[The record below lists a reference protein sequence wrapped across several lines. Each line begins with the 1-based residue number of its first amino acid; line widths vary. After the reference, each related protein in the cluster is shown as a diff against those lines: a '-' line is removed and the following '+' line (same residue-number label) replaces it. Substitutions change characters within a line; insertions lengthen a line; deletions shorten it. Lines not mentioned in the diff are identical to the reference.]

1 VVWIRVSK
9 IIAADKMKNLVA
21 FILKI
26 FSTIDH
32 ADVMPTPPFLAESE
46 NCAQLEKVHLYFHKL
61 TNEIK

>member
-1 VVWIRVSK
+1 
-9 IIAADKMKNLVA
+9 MKNLVA

-32 ADVMPTPPFLAESE
+32 ADVMPTPPFLIDLE

-61 TNEIK
+61 TNEMK